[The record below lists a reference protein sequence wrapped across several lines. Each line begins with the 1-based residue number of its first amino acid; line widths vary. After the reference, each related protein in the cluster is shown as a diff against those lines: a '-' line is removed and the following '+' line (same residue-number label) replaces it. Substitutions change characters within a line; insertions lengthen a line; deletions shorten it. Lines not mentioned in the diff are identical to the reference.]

1 MFWRT
6 GYDSRFSVYK
16 RQNIHNVMNNK
27 QTRRVSSK
35 KIRALLNELAN
46 EICSAQDRVTLS
58 LTGNTFEIH
67 LEGATVNIT
76 VEEKGGAL

>member
-1 MFWRT
+1 M
-6 GYDSRFSVYK
+6 K
-16 RQNIHNVMNNK
+16 EKK

-76 VEEKGGAL
+76 VNEEGGTL